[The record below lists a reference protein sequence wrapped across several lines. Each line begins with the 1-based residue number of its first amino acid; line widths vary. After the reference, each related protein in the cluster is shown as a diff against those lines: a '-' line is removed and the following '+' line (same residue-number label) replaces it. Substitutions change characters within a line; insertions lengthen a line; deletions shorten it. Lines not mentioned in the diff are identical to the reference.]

1 MTELIR
7 VIITDDH
14 VIVRD
19 GLQLILE
26 TVEGIE
32 VVGVAADGEEALRI
46 AGEQN
51 PDVILMD
58 LRMPN
63 MDGLTAIEHLSRDHP
78 EVAVVIL
85 TTYSEDQM
93 VMRALQA
100 GAKGY
105 ILKDVTRESL
115 ISTVQAAARG
125 ETLLGP
131 EVMQKVMAFTQSPP
145 DPPKQE
151 DNDGI
156 SLTEREQEVL
166 EAVATGETNKG
177 IAFNLGITERTV
189 KAHLKSIYQKLGVDS
204 RAAAIAVAAQR
215 GLLPPVG

>member
-1 MTELIR
+1 MTTAIR
-7 VIITDDH
+7 VIVTDDH

-26 TVEGIE
+26 TAEGIE
-32 VVGVAADGEEALRI
+32 VVGVAADGEQALRLT
-46 AGEQN
+46 AEQN

-63 MDGLTAIEHLSRDHP
+63 MDGLTAIEHLQRDHSG
-78 EVAVVIL
+78 VAVVIL
-85 TTYSEDQM
+85 TTYNEDQM

-115 ISTVQAAARG
+115 IRTIQAAARG
-125 ETLLGP
+125 ETLLSP
-131 EVMQKVMAFTQSPP
+131 EVMQKVLAFSQSPP
-145 DPPKQE
+145 EQPKPK
-151 DNDGI
+151 DSAGI
-156 SLTEREQEVL
+156 TLTDREQEVL

-177 IAFNLGITERTV
+177 IAFQLGISERTV
-189 KAHLKSIYQKLGVDS
+189 KAHLKTTYDKLGVDS

-215 GLLPPVG
+215 GMLPPVE